1 MLTYLF
7 EELFEFIL
15 NLWMMVDLLVF
26 LVVCQ
31 EGLWYFTAYFLANL
45 PSAVLTLYQFQ
56 YFWEVFAAV
65 SSVYIALTIL
75 K

>member
-1 MLTYLF
+1 
-7 EELFEFIL
+7 
-15 NLWMMVDLLVF
+15 MVDLLVF

-56 YFWEVFAAV
+56 YFWEVFCCCLFCLYCLDNFKINMTCMIKHIFNV
-65 SSVYIALTIL
+65 LL
-75 K
+75 L